1 MSVNSSSVKSYRRC
15 PNGTRR
21 SKATGKCRIRR
32 CKNGT
37 RRNKKTDKC
46 ETKKRVN
53 TPIFHSAKSKSKSAK
68 SKSAKSKS
76 KSKSPIL
83 SPNKMWEKMAQNDW
97 AYYKNM

>member
-37 RRNKKTDKC
+37 RRNKKTNKC
-46 ETKKRVN
+46 ETKKSRKS
-53 TPIFHSAKSKSKSAK
+53 PKFYSAKSKSNSLKFH
-68 SKSAKSKS
+68 SAKSKS

-83 SPNKMWEKMAQNDW
+83 SPSKMWEKMAQNDW